1 MFLCTSQILTLVGFK
16 VLLGES
22 MNKRFKSL
30 VWLLVT
36 ASVIYA
42 VVDAHILGVE
52 AGVNSQLPRIKE
64 LEAQINPLHATM
76 NAPYYT
82 HPLRGALSYSSFVL
96 MISWFSILLPLLV
109 GRLRR
114 SD

>member
-1 MFLCTSQILTLVGFK
+1 
-16 VLLGES
+16 
-22 MNKRFKSL
+22 MNKRFKTL

-52 AGVNSQLPRIKE
+52 VGVNSQLPRIKE
-64 LEAQINPLHATM
+64 LEAQIDPLYATM
-76 NAPYYT
+76 HDTYYT

-96 MISWFSILLPLLV
+96 VISWFSILLPLLV
-109 GRLRR
+109 VRLGR